1 MGSSVS
7 GRNLRILTYNVDVR
21 LTVVYVDLENFRARE
36 PSFRER
42 ALHSYCIYG
51 VGTHNAMRERVVGS
65 EARLTWRTH

>member
-7 GRNLRILTYNVDVR
+7 RRNLRILTYNVDVR
-21 LTVVYVDLENFRARE
+21 LTVVYVDLEAFAHESLVFVNVLCTRTA
-36 PSFRER
+36 
-42 ALHSYCIYG
+42 YG